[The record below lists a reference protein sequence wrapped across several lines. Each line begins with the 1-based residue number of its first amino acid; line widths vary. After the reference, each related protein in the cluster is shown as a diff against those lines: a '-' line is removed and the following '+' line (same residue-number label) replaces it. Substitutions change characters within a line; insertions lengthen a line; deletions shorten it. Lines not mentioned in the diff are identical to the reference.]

1 MGFFVNL
8 ESDGS
13 RVLAGFGKAISS
25 FDIKVQNARYVV
37 PQGWSH
43 KATGEIKG
51 TPFEIEIAR
60 SDFDNWREH
69 SWVSALLGPDAKVFD
84 VDLFQRAVIW
94 RSENPEAPLRTTD
107 TWVEEGTFMRRG
119 FPVANFD
126 ARILEEEKGTGE
138 FRIETTYNGKVKIV
152 RLGWEDLR
160 NNPYLWERALGEGA
174 KVDNTILFQMAL
186 FDRREEESNTP

>member
-1 MGFFVNL
+1 
-8 ESDGS
+8 
-13 RVLAGFGKAISS
+13 
-25 FDIKVQNARYVV
+25 
-37 PQGWSH
+37 
-43 KATGEIKG
+43 
-51 TPFEIEIAR
+51 
-60 SDFDNWREH
+60 
-69 SWVSALLGPDAKVFD
+69 
-84 VDLFQRAVIW
+84 
-94 RSENPEAPLRTTD
+94 
-107 TWVEEGTFMRRG
+107 MRRG